1 MKADRD
7 STLERVRRSLEDFI
21 ADLKQVA
28 PDRFLKPA
36 VGEWSP
42 RDVAA
47 HIIGWLRLTIAGCED
62 LSRGVTP
69 PYFADGKNDFA
80 NVNARLVGENPSRDR
95 DEVVRGLRDSFAEL
109 VSYARALPP
118 QAWEAQTG
126 LLYIGRPVTIAS
138 SVAVLAHDIDAHRK
152 ELGA

>member
-1 MKADRD
+1 MGVRKNSCAPPPSLASD
-7 STLERVRRSLEDFI
+7 SHAIPV
-21 ADLKQVA
+21 
-28 PDRFLKPA
+28 
-36 VGEWSP
+36 
-42 RDVAA
+42 
-47 HIIGWLRLTIAGCED
+47 
-62 LSRGVTP
+62 
-69 PYFADGKNDFA
+69 
-80 NVNARLVGENPSRDR
+80 RDR